1 MDSGDY
7 ATAAELFGKIPDY
20 EDSSELYITCTY
32 EVAQTAMKDQEYN
45 RALGL
50 LNTIPETY

>member
-32 EVAQTAMKDQEYN
+32 EVP
-45 RALGL
+45 R
-50 LNTIPETY
+50 PP